1 MPRRKCCRRVKLEP
15 SCTLFKPAGIP
26 TVILDQ
32 IALTVDEFEALRLAD
47 HQGLYH
53 EQAAAKMNISRQTF
67 GRIVSEARSKV
78 ATALIEEKALK
89 IGGGVFEL
97 DADRCR
103 KQQGKRRH
111 QGLGH
116 RTRVHGRDK
125 PNNGKTT
132 HQNDVLEKPAPGK
145 DKLNDKEL

>member
-1 MPRRKCCRRVKLEP
+1 M
-15 SCTLFKPAGIP
+15 
-26 TVILDQ
+26 
-32 IALTVDEFEALRLAD
+32 DEFEALRLAD

-53 EQAAAKMNISRQTF
+53 EQAATKMNISRQTF

-103 KQQGKRRH
+103 QQRGKGRH
-111 QGLGH
+111 QGPGH
-116 RTRVHGRDK
+116 RARVLGRDHPDK
-125 PNNGKTT
+125 GKTPR
-132 HQNDVLEKPAPGK
+132 QNDGIEQSAQG
-145 DKLNDKEL
+145 NDKGTEK